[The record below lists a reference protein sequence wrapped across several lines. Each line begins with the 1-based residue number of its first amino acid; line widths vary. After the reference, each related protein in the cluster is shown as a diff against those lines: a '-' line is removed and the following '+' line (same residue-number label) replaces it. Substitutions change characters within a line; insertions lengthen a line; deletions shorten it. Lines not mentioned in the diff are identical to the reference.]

1 MLQQMLEHS
10 WPIVFEKKIFSDFFS
25 VNSALH
31 CGPIL
36 PPRDHNLSIPE
47 TTLPGDTSTHVL
59 ASLAK

>member
-10 WPIVFEKKIFSDFFS
+10 WPIVFEKRFSQIFFLLIRLST
-25 VNSALH
+25 VALSY
-31 CGPIL
+31 

-47 TTLPGDTSTHVL
+47 TTLPWDTSTHVL